1 MPWGWGSSESSG
13 NEWPD
18 PPSGFRVDVGFG
30 GMCAA
35 GSIAGQAPST
45 GCPCGT
51 TPVKK
56 WYTDPTGYCCKYT
69 ACVSNTTAKTT
80 KNNPCRIIA

>member
-1 MPWGWGSSESSG
+1 MGWGWGSSTPSG
-13 NEWPD
+13 DEWPPPPAGFTVD
-18 PPSGFRVDVGFG
+18 PGFG
-30 GMCAA
+30 GACAP
-35 GSIAGQAPST
+35 GSVAGQAPSS

-56 WYTDPTGYCCKYT
+56 WYTAEGFCCRYT